1 MSKILTSEKMLQTS
15 RFAHPV
21 GELDWLYTQAR
32 AGGTKMVRVA
42 ALAF

>member
-1 MSKILTSEKMLQTS
+1 MSKILTSEHMLQTS

-21 GELDWLYTQAR
+21 GELDYGWLL
-32 AGGTKMVRVA
+32 GLMVRH